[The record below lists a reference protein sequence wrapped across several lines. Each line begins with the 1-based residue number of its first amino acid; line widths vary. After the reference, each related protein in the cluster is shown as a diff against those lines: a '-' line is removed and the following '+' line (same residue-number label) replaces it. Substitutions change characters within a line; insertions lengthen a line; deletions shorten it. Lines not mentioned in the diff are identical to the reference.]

1 MKNKMKKENWSKIGT
16 IEYYGEV
23 DSLDGKELKEG
34 ELIEI
39 QFPDSE
45 TDPYIATPIVFSV
58 HTKIGEMQTQ
68 VDMSGGPDTHRYSK
82 AFVNIDYHGLS
93 VPIYLRDH
101 KELKLRRVKK

>member
-1 MKNKMKKENWSKIGT
+1 MKKDKWSKIGK
-16 IEYYGEV
+16 IDYYGEV
-23 DSLDGKELKEG
+23 DALDGKELKEG

-39 QFPDSE
+39 QFPDAE
-45 TDPYIATPIVFSV
+45 NEPYIAKPIVFSI
-58 HTKIGEMQTQ
+58 HTKIGEMQSQ

-82 AFVNIDYHGLS
+82 SFVCIDFHGLR